1 MKKILL
7 YTTGS
12 AFLLFGVFMS
22 CSKSDSSTPAASST
36 SSTASTSSTSTTPP
50 ADMTLV
56 IDGVSESLIPL
67 NCFSDP
73 GSSGY
78 YNMSTTNTNNDH
90 TIIAKT
96 KGIPTYKNY
105 TIGIGNPS
113 DTSHIQLIIALGS
126 GAAAIQYVAASGT
139 ATISASS
146 TATPK
151 IVFTN
156 LTFSKA
162 PNADK
167 KISANFS
174 CQ

>member
-1 MKKILL
+1 
-7 YTTGS
+7 
-12 AFLLFGVFMS
+12 
-22 CSKSDSSTPAASST
+22 
-36 SSTASTSSTSTTPP
+36 
-50 ADMTLV
+50 MTLV
-56 IDGVSESLIPL
+56 IDGVSESLITS

-96 KGIPTYKNY
+96 KGIPSYKDY
-105 TIGIGNPS
+105 TISIGNPT
-113 DTSHIQLIIALGS
+113 DTSHIQLILALGAGGS
-126 GAAAIQYVAASGT
+126 AIQYVAASGT
-139 ATISASS
+139 ATVSASS
-146 TATPK
+146 GSTPK

-162 PNADK
+162 PNTDK
-167 KISANFS
+167 KVAANFS